1 MTEKHALQ
9 VALEDARD
17 SSGLEIRIRSYSGR
31 GMFGAQ
37 CLAVTF
43 DRDVSETE
51 IVAEAMEQAA
61 LVGTN
66 SIVKNAVK
74 GARTDNMG
82 LGTVLYWPNV
92 PHVNDERDED
102 DED

>member
-1 MTEKHALQ
+1 MTQKHALQ
-9 VALEDARD
+9 VALENARQQ
-17 SSGLEIRIRSYSGR
+17 GLEIRIRSYSGR

-43 DRDVSETE
+43 ERGVSESE
-51 IVAEAMEQAA
+51 IVAEALCSASYNQMSE
-61 LVGTN
+61 VRT
-66 SIVKNAVK
+66 AVK

-92 PHVNDERDED
+92 EFQGE
-102 DED
+102 EE